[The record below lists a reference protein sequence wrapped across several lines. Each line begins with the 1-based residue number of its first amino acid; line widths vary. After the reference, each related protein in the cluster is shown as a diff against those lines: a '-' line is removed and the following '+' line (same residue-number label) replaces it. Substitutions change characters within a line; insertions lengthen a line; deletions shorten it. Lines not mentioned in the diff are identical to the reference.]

1 MIEALIKDSLIRL
14 STATQPRG
22 NYENTGNG
30 QRENAFGGQPNA
42 TAQAEQITQEIDALD
57 ALLAE
62 HRRAL
67 HPQLVHFLANRS
79 YAKAL
84 TFLGGKTEGI
94 PASAH
99 RKINE
104 GNT

>member
-1 MIEALIKDSLIRL
+1 MTEALIKDSLIRL

-30 QRENAFGGQPNA
+30 QGETAFDGQSNAA
-42 TAQAEQITQEIDALD
+42 TQAEQITQEIDRLD

-62 HRRAL
+62 HRRDL

-84 TFLGGKTEGI
+84 AFLDGATEGI
-94 PASAH
+94 PASAR
-99 RKINE
+99 RKNS
-104 GNT
+104 